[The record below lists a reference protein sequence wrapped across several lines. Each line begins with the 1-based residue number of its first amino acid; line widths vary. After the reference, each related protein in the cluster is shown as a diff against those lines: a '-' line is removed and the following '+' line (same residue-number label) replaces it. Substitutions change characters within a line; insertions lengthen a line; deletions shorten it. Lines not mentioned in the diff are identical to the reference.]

1 MINTMDELIAQCKNK
16 IKIVGSLYELALF
29 FKNRNDSVVLEYKGV
44 VQVDNAFIRINGRI
58 YEKDRAFYNFLDD
71 FGIPYKLTQNILHKE
86 YSTVNQLISPPILT
100 ITVND
105 ERVYTKTHSLRECS
119 VYVSGKIANNGSIKA
134 QYIRLARATEVEGI
148 EYELVGAAYS
158 MNEYNELEI
167 LIADNDHHQDIMIP
181 LTNHIDTCWLYSF
194 DMDWQKLVITDLV
207 IQGVHTSKIIDS
219 KPIDE
224 ISEDL
229 VNQIKIE
236 YDIYIEAM
244 KGK

>member
-1 MINTMDELIAQCKNK
+1 MIDTIDKLIAQCKNK

-29 FKNRNDSVVLEYKGV
+29 FKNRNNSVVLEYKGV
-44 VQVDNAFIRINGRI
+44 VQVDNAFIGINGRI
-58 YEKDRAFYNFLDD
+58 YEKDRAFYN
-71 FGIPYKLTQNILHKE
+71 IVHKE
-86 YSTVNQLISPPILT
+86 YSTGNQLISPPILT

-105 ERVYTKTHSLRECS
+105 ERVYTKTHSLRECP

-181 LTNHIDTCWLYSF
+181 LTNHINTCWLYSF